1 MLNKTQRD
9 AIVRQ
14 IKREVSDTNTK
25 LKKEFAE
32 NHTFTEDELEII
44 KDLETIQQ
52 LSIKVCNFLKINP
65 NYEYTS
71 LGEIARSG
79 LKNYIEKVTYS
90 KYTPIKLPDRQLLED
105 RIILMGNA
113 EAKEIISNLLKE
125 ILESVQV

>member
-65 NYEYTS
+65 NFV
-71 LGEIARSG
+71 L
-79 LKNYIEKVTYS
+79 
-90 KYTPIKLPDRQLLED
+90 
-105 RIILMGNA
+105 ILF
-113 EAKEIISNLLKE
+113 SV
-125 ILESVQV
+125 IL